1 MNSWPWEAW
10 GPWAHWH
17 PEIALGLEGLVAL
30 YLAGV
35 GPLRRRY
42 GWGPRPPGGQIA
54 AFLGGVLVVAGAL
67 LGPVAELAE
76 HVALSAHMLQHLL
89 LVLVVPPLWLLG
101 TPGWLLRP
109 VLRVPGIAR
118 AGWWL
123 TRPLTAFVLGSTPLV
138 GWHVPLLY
146 GAALDRAAIHALEH
160 VTLLGGAL
168 LLWWPIAGRLP
179 EWPRP
184 ASLVQLLYL
193 FLCTVP
199 MTLAAAPITLADGV
213 LYPFYLSPRAAWPLS
228 PTADQEAAGILMW
241 LGGTVGYLIAGTIVF
256 FRWAS
261 REGGE
266 EAAPSVPLAEDA

>member
-1 MNSWPWEAW
+1 M
-10 GPWAHWH
+10 
-17 PEIALGLEGLVAL
+17 
-30 YLAGV
+30 
-35 GPLRRRY
+35 
-42 GWGPRPPGGQIA
+42 
-54 AFLGGVLVVAGAL
+54 
-67 LGPVAELAE
+67 
-76 HVALSAHMLQHLL
+76 HMIQHLL
-89 LVLVVPPLWLLG
+89 IVDVAAILLTLG
-101 TPGWLLRP
+101 LTKVLLRP
-109 VLRVPGIAR
+109 VTRRIQRIEQA
-118 AGWWL
+118 AGPLGHPATALVLYVAGMWL
-123 TRPLTAFVLGSTPLV
+123 
-138 GWHVPLLY
+138 WHVPALY
-146 GAALDRAAIHALEH
+146 DAALEHPVLHALEH

>member
-1 MNSWPWEAW
+1 MTAPPMPADWLACLLEDTAAGICADTAAVHLICSHGHFLHQPAFRRIITTGSSAW
-10 GPWAHWH
+10 SG
-17 PEIALGLEGLVAL
+17 E
-30 YLAGV
+30 
-35 GPLRRRY
+35 
-42 GWGPRPPGGQIA
+42 
-54 AFLGGVLVVAGAL
+54 
-67 LGPVAELAE
+67 PVA
-76 HVALSAHMLQHLL
+76 
-89 LVLVVPPLWLLG
+89 VVRW
-101 TPGWLLRP
+101 
-109 VLRVPGIAR
+109 
-118 AGWWL
+118 
-123 TRPLTAFVLGSTPLV
+123 
-138 GWHVPLLY
+138 
-146 GAALDRAAIHALEH
+146 RAAIHALEH